1 MLILYPISSIFLKI
15 KDMIT
20 SKKIK
25 NQRINILIQI
35 KIKKIQISM
44 IYEKESEI
52 WKLKIFAK
60 KAKMIKCSY
69 LFK

>member
-1 MLILYPISSIFLKI
+1 
-15 KDMIT
+15 MIT

-25 NQRINILIQI
+25 NQKINILIQI

-52 WKLKIFAK
+52 
-60 KAKMIKCSY
+60 
-69 LFK
+69 